1 VFNPVSPTMISLL
14 NLYASGNT
22 GSFSGAFRV
31 EHFYKPSDEFQL
43 TTQLALRKAVAS
55 VVTDNRRLL
64 EDNGWPN
71 VEARVAAGVGAVR
84 EVAGGRKLRPL
95 EVGVSGTVGQLR
107 NSVLFVGP
115 DTPPP
120 LIRSTV
126 DVWGLGADVQA
137 AVTERFGAQGEFF
150 VGQSLGE
157 YNGGIGQS
165 FNSRNLRSIRAVG
178 GFGEVYYYFTD
189 ALHLHA
195 GYGID
200 APIARDL
207 APTQIV
213 RNQTY
218 YANLVWD
225 VSKAFQV
232 SFEVDYRRTAY
243 TAFRD
248 ADGVVFLAQ
257 LLWRF

>member
-1 VFNPVSPTMISLL
+1 
-14 NLYASGNT
+14 
-22 GSFSGAFRV
+22 
-31 EHFYKPSDEFQL
+31 
-43 TTQLALRKAVAS
+43 
-55 VVTDNRRLL
+55 
-64 EDNGWPN
+64 
-71 VEARVAAGVGAVR
+71 VEARVAAGIGAAR
-84 EVAGGRKLRPL
+84 EVAGGRKARPV

-107 NSVLFVGP
+107 NSVLFVTP

-126 DVWGLGADVQA
+126 DVWGFGADLQA
-137 AVTERFGAQGEFF
+137 AVTDRFGALGEFF

-165 FNSRNLRSIRAVG
+165 FSARTLRSVRAIG
-178 GFGEVYYYFTD
+178 GFGEVYYYFSN

-207 APTQIV
+207 APSQVV

-232 SFEVDYRRTAY
+232 SLEANYRRTAY

-248 ADGVVFLAQ
+248 ADGVVLLAQ